1 MVKNKKAYLK
11 TLEAVIAAMILL
23 IFIGE
28 VLPHKTEDTT
38 LTPLDIETMQQT
50 ILKSISSREDLRTCV
65 LTEDIPCITD
75 FIDSII
81 KQDLSYEITIT
92 DAASS
97 LGLPSTL
104 SQDKAIY
111 TKTLIISSTT
121 TDYNPKLV
129 RLHVWR
135 NFE

>member
-1 MVKNKKAYLK
+1 MVNKKAYLK

-23 IFIGE
+23 LFIGE
-28 VLPHKTEDTT
+28 VLPHKTEDAA
-38 LTPLDIETMQQT
+38 LTPPDIETMQQT

-65 LTEDIPCITD
+65 LEKDIPCITT
-75 FIDSII
+75 FIDSIM

-92 DAASS
+92 DADFS
-97 LGLPSTL
+97 LELPVDL
-104 SQDKAIY
+104 PQDKAIY

-121 TDYNPKLV
+121 TDYDPKLV

-135 NFE
+135 NSE

>member
-1 MVKNKKAYLK
+1 MVNKKAYLK

-28 VLPHKTEDTT
+28 VLPHKTEDVA
-38 LTPLDIETMQQT
+38 LTPPDIETMQQT

-65 LTEDIPCITD
+65 LAEDNSCITG
-75 FIDSII
+75 FIDGIM

-97 LGLPSTL
+97 LELPANL
-104 SQDKAIY
+104 PQDKAIY
-111 TKTLIISSTT
+111 TKTLVISATT
-121 TDYNPKLV
+121 ADYDPKLV

>member
-1 MVKNKKAYLK
+1 MVNKKAYLK

-28 VLPHKTEDTT
+28 VLPHKTEDVA
-38 LTPLDIETMQQT
+38 LTPPDIETMQQT

-65 LTEDIPCITD
+65 LAEDNSCITD
-75 FIDSII
+75 FIDSIM

-97 LGLPSTL
+97 LELPATL
-104 SQDKAIY
+104 PQDKAIY
-111 TKTLIISSTT
+111 TKTLVVSATT
-121 TDYNPKLV
+121 VAYDPKLV